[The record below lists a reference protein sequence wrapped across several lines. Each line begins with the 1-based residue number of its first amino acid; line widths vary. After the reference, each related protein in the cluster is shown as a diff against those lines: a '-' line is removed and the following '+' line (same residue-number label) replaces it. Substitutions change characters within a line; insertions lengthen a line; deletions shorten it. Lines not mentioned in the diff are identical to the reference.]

1 MNAVVRVWLAFAAI
15 GAALIHLAVGASAP
29 LWLAVTLGGFGIAEL
44 GWGVAVLVRGRLLWP
59 DVALVAGLA
68 PVLLWGSVA
77 ALGSGFGLPPEA
89 ALPLFPL
96 AVASLFDLFVT
107 GVLAVNRRRAARAA
121 PVGASAGAT
130 ARGVGDEADAVSS
143 PQDWRFL
150 TGLIVAGFLFSGL
163 TTPALAATHAGT
175 QAVPH
180 GSHSVPG
187 LEFLDGGHSHH

>member
-1 MNAVVRVWLAFAAI
+1 MNAVIRVWLAFAAI

-29 LWLAVTLGGFGIAEL
+29 LWLAVTLAGFGIAEL

-59 DVALVAGLA
+59 DAVLVAGLA
-68 PVLLWGSVA
+68 PVFLWGAVA
-77 ALGSGFGLPPEA
+77 ALGSGFGLPLEA

-96 AVASLFDLFVT
+96 AVASLFDLFVA

-121 PVGASAGAT
+121 PAGASARRLDAD
-130 ARGVGDEADAVSS
+130 AAADAVPS

-150 TGLIVAGFLFSGL
+150 TGIIVAGFLFSGL
-163 TTPALAATHAGT
+163 TTPALAATQAGT